1 MKRASSRSR
10 LTDYLRPVR
19 DIAVPPLPVL
29 TLAEVLEEAVIW
41 QPEAEEVI
49 ARCVAA
55 GGKTADL
62 ARHAA
67 LVGMAYS
74 VLLDVTRGLS
84 PSAEQQEAVR
94 LLTFHHRLVHEAL
107 QLGFRPDSP
116 ARERVAAHFRG
127 GLGGPGRRL
136 ATLYQ
141 DVILGRPTRLSGTGP
156 HRLQDRAPAGD
167 PAPDQS
173 LDLGLMRHGDDD

>member
-1 MKRASSRSR
+1 MKRPWSRPPG
-10 LTDYLRPVR
+10 TFRPVR
-19 DIAVPPLPVL
+19 DFAVAPPPTL
-29 TLAEVLEEAVIW
+29 TLAEVLEEALIW
-41 QPEAEEVI
+41 QPEAEECI
-49 ARCVAA
+49 AACVAS
-55 GGKTADL
+55 GGKTAGL
-62 ARHAA
+62 ARRTA
-67 LVGMAYS
+67 LVSTAYAG
-74 VLLDVTRGLS
+74 LLEVAQRLAPT
-84 PSAEQQEAVR
+84 PEQQEAVR